1 MQCGGASREI
11 NSPAIAASLS
21 QVSTVELLPTT
32 SVNMSLSGHLSESD
46 VDVALERMESGDK
59 LIEESDEGGDKLI
72 GESEEG
78 GDKLIGESEEGGDKL
93 IGESEEGG
101 DKLIG
106 ANVPSTDK
114 SIWWRKVPTH
124 STVHCDDCMRA
135 MVAADTTT
143 AVLDSST
150 GSNAITTTPY
160 CSTCSA
166 EATSTSTTTI
176 SNTTT
181 GTTETPTT
189 IDTTTLSTQQT
200 AGNNNEALHALHAQ
214 LLRHQNRLRTGSW
227 RRQGGR
233 YQILSTHNLSTEHH
247 TTTTGSRSRS
257 SSMPVPVDH
266 SKEVVVKDI
275 GTVRP
280 PSPVADHKAEMLSSS
295 NVTALSDSV
304 V

>member
-1 MQCGGASREI
+1 
-11 NSPAIAASLS
+11 
-21 QVSTVELLPTT
+21 
-32 SVNMSLSGHLSESD
+32 MSLSGHLSESD

-78 GDKLIGESEEGGDKL
+78 GDKLIGESEESGDKL
-93 IGESEEGG
+93 IGV
-101 DKLIG
+101 
-106 ANVPSTDK
+106 NVTSTDK

-124 STVHCDDCMRA
+124 STVHCDYCMRA

-150 GSNAITTTPY
+150 SNTSTPY

-166 EATSTSTTTI
+166 EATSTPTTTI

-181 GTTETPTT
+181 GTTEAPTT
-189 IDTTTLSTQQT
+189 IDTTTLSNQLTT
-200 AGNNNEALHALHAQ
+200 GNNNEALHALHAQ

-233 YQILSTHNLSTEHH
+233 YQILSTHSLSTEHH
-247 TTTTGSRSRS
+247 TTTGSVSRS
-257 SSMPVPVDH
+257 SSMPVPVEH
-266 SKEVVVKDI
+266 SKEVVVKEI
-275 GTVRP
+275 GIVRP
-280 PSPVADHKAEMLSSS
+280 PSPVADHTAEMLSSS
-295 NVTALSDSV
+295 SVTALSDSIV
-304 V
+304 